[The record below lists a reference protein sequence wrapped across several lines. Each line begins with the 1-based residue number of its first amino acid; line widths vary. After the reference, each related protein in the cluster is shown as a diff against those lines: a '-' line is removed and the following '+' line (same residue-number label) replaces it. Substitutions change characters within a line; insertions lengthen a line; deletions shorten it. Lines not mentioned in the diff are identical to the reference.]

1 MPEEIVLKFSM
12 LDGGVRIEAKGFKGQ
27 KCKKATEFLETSL
40 GTMTDFQKKKEW
52 YETNITISGSVN
64 SNLCG

>member
-1 MPEEIVLKFSM
+1 MEEIILKFSL
-12 LDGGVRIEAKGFKGQ
+12 LDGEARVEAKGFKGQ
-27 KCKKATEFLETSL
+27 KCKKATEFLEKAL

-52 YETNITISGSVN
+52 YETAINFSGNVN